1 MRVVILLLSL
11 FCASVFAALPFDGP
25 RADEEFLPVDQA
37 FVFDVQQQ
45 DGDATTLS
53 WDIAPGYYLYRQRLK
68 FIGLADAH
76 APELPMGLAH
86 ADEYFGASQI
96 YRERLQLS
104 LPAEARGRIE
114 VQWQGCADAG
124 LCYPPQSRTL
134 DLGGG
139 GAINVAQADDL
150 ALLDGLQQQALWL
163 SMAVFFGLG
172 LLLAFTPCSLPMLPI
187 LAGIVVGSRASP
199 ARAFALAGSYALSMA
214 LVYALLGVVAALLG
228 ANLQSLLQQPWLI
241 ASFAALFVGLAL
253 PMFGFFELQLPAA
266 LRDRLERAGRGHEG
280 GSLLGAGLLGVLSG
294 LLVGPCMTA
303 PLAAALLFIGQ
314 SGDLLQGGLVLFA
327 LGLGIG
333 TPLVLLVTLGQ
344 RFLPRP
350 GPWMERVKAVFGF
363 LFLGTALYLLQPL
376 LGESTWLALSG
387 AWLVLAASSLLH
399 LAGQLQRQRALAHAG
414 AALLGLWGVA
424 MVLGAAGGGHD
435 PTRPLG
441 VFSAVAAPQ
450 AEARS
455 AGFVDVREPEHLQ
468 RELEAAKAS
477 GQWVLVDY
485 YADWCVSCKVMERE
499 VFGNAEVQAR
509 LAQARKLRLDV
520 TAPGAASNQ
529 LLGRYRVLGP
539 PTLLLIGPDGAE
551 RRQQRITGEVDARQF
566 IQVWDSAMER
576 G

>member
-1 MRVVILLLSL
+1 MRLLVILFSL
-11 FCASVFAALPFDGP
+11 CCSAAFAALPFDGQ
-25 RADEEFLPVDQA
+25 RSDEDFLAAEQA
-37 FVFDVQQQ
+37 FVFDVQQAE
-45 DGDATTLS
+45 GETTLS
-53 WDIAPGYYLYRQRLK
+53 WDIAPGYYLYQQRLK
-68 FIGLADAH
+68 FTGLTDEQ
-76 APELPMGLAH
+76 APELPPGLAH
-86 ADEYFGASQI
+86 EDEYFGASQI

-124 LCYPPQSRTL
+124 LCYPPQTQTL
-134 DLGGG
+134 DLGAGE
-139 GAINVAQADDL
+139 VAQADDL

-199 ARAFALAGSYALSMA
+199 SRGFALAGTYALSMA
-214 LVYALLGVVAALLG
+214 LVYALLGVLAAALG

-241 ASFAALFVGLAL
+241 ASFATLFVLLAL

-266 LRDRLERAGRGHEG
+266 LRDRLERAGRGQQG
-280 GSLLGAGLLGVLSG
+280 GSLLGAGLLGVFSG

-333 TPLVLLVTLGQ
+333 TPLVLLVTLGNHL
-344 RFLPRP
+344 LPKP

-363 LFLGTALYLLQPL
+363 LFLATALYLLRPL
-376 LGESTWLALSG
+376 VAESIWLALSG
-387 AWLVLAASSLLH
+387 AWLILAASSLVH
-399 LAGQLQRQRALAHAG
+399 LAAQVQAQRALAHAG

-424 MVLGAAGGGHD
+424 MLLGAAAGGSD
-435 PTRPLG
+435 PLRPLG
-441 VFSAVAAPQ
+441 VFTAVAASQ
-450 AEARS
+450 AEVHTAS
-455 AGFVDVREPEHLQ
+455 FVEVRELEHLQ
-468 RELEAAKAS
+468 RELDAAKTQ

-509 LAQARKLRLDV
+509 LADARKLRLDV
-520 TAPGAASNQ
+520 TAPGPASRE
-529 LLGRYRVLGP
+529 LLSRYQVLGP
-539 PTLLLIGPDGAE
+539 PTLLLIGPDGEE
-551 RRQQRITGEVDARQF
+551 RRQQRITGEADTQQF
-566 IQVWDSAMER
+566 LRVWDSSMER